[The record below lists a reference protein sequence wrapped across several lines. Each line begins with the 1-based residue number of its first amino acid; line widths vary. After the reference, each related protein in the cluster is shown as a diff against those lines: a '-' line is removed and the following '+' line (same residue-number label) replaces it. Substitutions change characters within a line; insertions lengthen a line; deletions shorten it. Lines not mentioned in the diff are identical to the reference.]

1 MDGLDALLAE
11 ATAERT
17 RKDSDE
23 QTPTKKP
30 APKPLPAAGARPSQ
44 ASSAAAVRTPT
55 VSTDRP
61 LPQGTPQCANALKGY
76 IQRLLDPPVLEQID
90 RDLSKRP
97 FDEVA
102 RYAMAHPELAR
113 YTVEQELP
121 RMQYEVLPPGG
132 GDEQPL
138 TDPAAIRA
146 LHDGGGAATAGDAA
160 LVWRLANQSLLA
172 DLLQPLQCWMDVD
185 LSVSVRASTCSF
197 VLDLRPGRL
206 SVHARAALSIQTL
219 GAGDAPLELA
229 TSEASVRV
237 SFAERACEQSVQKPR
252 LCKCVVF
259 EEQLL
264 GVAAALAQSGAAD
277 GMGGGGGG
285 SAGRGGRGGGGG
297 RDDTTSLDDVTRE
310 LERFMADDDAPRGVE
325 GEGEQNSCK
334 TS

>member
-1 MDGLDALLAE
+1 
-11 ATAERT
+11 
-17 RKDSDE
+17 
-23 QTPTKKP
+23 
-30 APKPLPAAGARPSQ
+30 
-44 ASSAAAVRTPT
+44 
-55 VSTDRP
+55 
-61 LPQGTPQCANALKGY
+61 
-76 IQRLLDPPVLEQID
+76 
-90 RDLSKRP
+90 
-97 FDEVA
+97 
-102 RYAMAHPELAR
+102 
-113 YTVEQELP
+113 
-121 RMQYEVLPPGG
+121 MQYEVLPPGG

-285 SAGRGGRGGGGG
+285 SAGRGRGGGGGG

-310 LERFMADDDAPRGVE
+310 LERFMADDDAPRGGE